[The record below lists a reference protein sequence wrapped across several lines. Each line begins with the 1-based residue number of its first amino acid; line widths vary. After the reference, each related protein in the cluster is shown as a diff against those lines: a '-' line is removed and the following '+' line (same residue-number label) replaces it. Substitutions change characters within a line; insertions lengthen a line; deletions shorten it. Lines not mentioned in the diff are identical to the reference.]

1 MTSADVIASIE
12 RWGAISGLGAGL
24 LEVTDEMVAVDEHTV
39 EFQMNSQYG
48 AFLTVLARQ
57 NQGCAIYPKSIV
69 DQFGTEQLEEFIGT
83 GPYMFVERQ
92 ADRFIRMTRY
102 ADYAPQQGEPD
113 GYGGGFKQY
122 IEQIDFIP
130 VPDEAARIAGLQ
142 AGDYDYLESISP
154 DQSVT
159 LEGDPNVVIEQQ
171 AAGGWE
177 TLVCNTSAGLMTDVT
192 IRQAALA
199 AIDCEPAMLAGQGEG
214 YFRLDPGVMLAETAF
229 TSEVAGDLY
238 NQADPD
244 KAAQLLQ
251 EAGYDGS
258 VPLRLMTTQEY
269 RDMYNMA
276 VVLQQQLEAAG
287 FTVEPIVVDWAT
299 LVETR
304 NDDQAWDMFTTGIT
318 FRPDP
323 VMLPFM
329 QGCDWPGWWCSDQKV
344 ELTTQLQSESTFEA
358 RYAVWEQLQELFY
371 DEVPLVKI
379 GDSLGVTAT
388 SARLK
393 GVPEMTQLSPVFWN
407 SWLEDA

>member
-1 MTSADVIASIE
+1 
-12 RWGAISGLGAGL
+12 
-24 LEVTDEMVAVDEHTV
+24 
-39 EFQMNSQYG
+39 
-48 AFLTVLARQ
+48 
-57 NQGCAIYPKSIV
+57 
-69 DQFGTEQLEEFIGT
+69 
-83 GPYMFVERQ
+83 
-92 ADRFIRMTRY
+92 
-102 ADYAPQQGEPD
+102 
-113 GYGGGFKQY
+113 
-122 IEQIDFIP
+122 
-130 VPDEAARIAGLQ
+130 
-142 AGDYDYLESISP
+142 
-154 DQSVT
+154 
-159 LEGDPNVVIEQQ
+159 
-171 AAGGWE
+171 
-177 TLVCNTSAGLMTDVT
+177 
-192 IRQAALA
+192 
-199 AIDCEPAMLAGQGEG
+199 
-214 YFRLDPGVMLAETAF
+214 MLAETAF